1 MYAGLVRCLVSVTVL
16 AYVAAA
22 SCTRVPIEIQEGAA
36 SPTFSLFPPPDQN
49 MKPGWAKPSPHA
61 PLRLFDMA
69 RLLDGDEIRSIRVDK
84 YLTSQFPTPEA
95 VRQVLLRL
103 WGTEVDAP
111 ESYIA
116 WAESSWWSIQCRIEL
131 KSGKSAYLTTDGWH
145 SCYQNAQGYRWF
157 FRGTV
162 DEAKRLFGQAA
173 PQ

>member
-1 MYAGLVRCLVSVTVL
+1 MYAGFVRCLVSVTVL
-16 AYVAAA
+16 AFVAVAACA
-22 SCTRVPIEIQEGAA
+22 RVPIEIQEDAA
-36 SPTFSLFPPPDQN
+36 SPRLSLFPRPDQN
-49 MKPGWAKPSPHA
+49 MKPGWAKPSSPA

-84 YLTSQFPTPEA
+84 YLTSQFPTPES

-111 ESYIA
+111 ELSIP

-131 KSGKSAYLTTDGWH
+131 KSGESANLITDGWH

-157 FRGTV
+157 FRGTT
-162 DEAKRLFGQAA
+162 DEAKRLFG
-173 PQ
+173 P